1 MGVLHDMRGFLHI
14 LQWAHWRK
22 VHIQVLASS
31 PPRGDSVSAFLPDG
45 LPGQVHSSGSSGTA
59 AGEPFSL
66 FSVPIAAQREQTAS
80 RQQQPA
86 QQPAQQSR
94 FYDGF
99 ASAEQQVLMLSAIP
113 MWNVAMYGPQAQSCQ
128 CWTFAPGF
136 NDTFHAGG
144 LSVC

>member
-1 MGVLHDMRGFLHI
+1 MRRGGTLSAKSSSGLIAGRCTCRYWQAALLRGTVI
-14 LQWAHWRK
+14 L
-22 VHIQVLASS
+22 
-31 PPRGDSVSAFLPDG
+31 AFLPDD
-45 LPGQVHSSGSSGTA
+45 LPGQVHSSGSSNTA

-86 QQPAQQSR
+86 QQSR
-94 FYDGF
+94 FYDGY
-99 ASAEQQVLMLSAIP
+99 ASAEQQVLVLSAIP
-113 MWNVAMYGPQAQSCQ
+113 MWKVAMYGPQAQSCQ